1 MRKPRH
7 TVARKIVESSVGE
20 EHDHVLNMV
29 RLIQTAWGDEPFG
42 KESDIRQK
50 VCAAYLE
57 ESRECASKVSRWYY
71 AAQHAVMPFLN
82 SGEKMARADAQL
94 DALAEIASQNM
105 YDEKGQLRSDVMGA
119 CIKAITG
126 KMGIL
131 TKVQSNLIAANKEK
145 DDKGGGEAFDLA
157 KADRDQLER
166 FVAGELMDNPEI
178 VDRILGESSPDGALE
193 VSWHESIQAS

>member
-1 MRKPRH
+1 
-7 TVARKIVESSVGE
+7 
-20 EHDHVLNMV
+20 MV
-29 RLIQTAWGDEPFG
+29 RLIQSAWGDNPFG
-42 KESDIRQK
+42 KESDIKQQ
-50 VCAAYLE
+50 VCGKYLSECGESAA
-57 ESRECASKVSRWYY
+57 KVSRWYY

-94 DALAEIASQNM
+94 DALAKIASDNL
-105 YDEKGQLRSDVMGA
+105 YDEEGQLRSDVMGA

-145 DDKGGGEAFDLA
+145 ENKDGGEAFDLA

-178 VDRILGESSPDGALE
+178 VDRILGETSPDDALE